1 MTPSK
6 KLQQFL
12 FLLKRKLKDQNI
24 TYQQLAN
31 RLGVSLLTVKRQ
43 LNSEEIAFS
52 KLLAI
57 CDSVGI
63 EFHEIWRQ
71 VEAQKP
77 EHTMFTKEQD
87 NAFCRFPNLYQYFV
101 ELFVNKKNP
110 QQIQIEHK
118 LTAASSYLYLRKL
131 EEIQLISLS
140 VGGKVSFLVSAPLG
154 FMKSTK
160 FVFKEIQNALFEVS
174 NRLFEDKNHE
184 DFVLVKPLILPDE
197 LRAKM
202 YTETME
208 LVSRYAEL
216 SERYFTQSEHPSHHF
231 VVCGYRKDDI
241 NLGFKITNIT
251 NFD

>member
-1 MTPSK
+1 MTSSK
-6 KLQQFL
+6 KLQQCL
-12 FLLKRKLKDQNI
+12 LLLKRKLKDQDI

-31 RLGVSLLTVKRQ
+31 RLDVSLLTVKRQ
-43 LNSEEIAFS
+43 LNSEDIAFS

-63 EFHEIWRQ
+63 EFHEIWQQ

-77 EHTMFTKEQD
+77 AHTMFTKEQD
-87 NAFCRFPNLYQYFV
+87 DAFCRFPSLYQYFI
-101 ELFVNKKNP
+101 ELFLNKKSP
-110 QQIQIEHK
+110 QEIQIENR

-131 EEIQLISLS
+131 EEIQLLSLS

-154 FMKSTK
+154 FTKSTK

-174 NRLFEDKNHE
+174 NRLVDDKNYE

-197 LRAKM
+197 LRVKL
-202 YTETME
+202 YKETVD

-216 SERYFTQSEHPSHHF
+216 SESYFSQSEHPSHHL

-241 NLGFKITNIT
+241 NLAFKIINIT

>member
-1 MTPSK
+1 MTSSK
-6 KLQQFL
+6 KLQQCL
-12 FLLKRKLKDQNI
+12 LLLKQKLKDQGI

-31 RLGVSLLTVKRQ
+31 RLDVSLLTVKRQ
-43 LNSEEIAFS
+43 LNSEDIAFS

-57 CDSVGI
+57 CDSAEI
-63 EFHEIWRQ
+63 EFHEIWQQ

-77 EHTMFTKEQD
+77 AHTMFTKEQD

-101 ELFVNKKNP
+101 ELFLNKKSP
-110 QQIQIEHK
+110 QQIQIENS
-118 LTAASSYLYLRKL
+118 LTTASSYLYLRKL
-131 EEIQLISLS
+131 EELELLSLS

-154 FMKSTK
+154 FKKSTK

-174 NRLFEDKNHE
+174 NRLVDDEKHE

-197 LRAKM
+197 LRTKM
-202 YTETME
+202 YKETVE

-216 SERYFTQSEHPSHHF
+216 SERYFLQSGHPLHHL
-231 VVCGYRKDDI
+231 VVCGYRRDDI
-241 NLGFKITNIT
+241 HLGFKIINTT